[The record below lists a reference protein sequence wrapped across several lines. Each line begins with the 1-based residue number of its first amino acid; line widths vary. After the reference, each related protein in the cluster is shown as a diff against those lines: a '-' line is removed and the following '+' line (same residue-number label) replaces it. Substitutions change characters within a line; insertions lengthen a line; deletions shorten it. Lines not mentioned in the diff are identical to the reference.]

1 MEPVMGMGLVALMGA
16 AATVAG
22 ASEDLESD
30 IGSQSNPNSQVQLA
44 AQVGYPHRVFNKA
57 ISGEPVSNAMYCAV
71 GAGVAMMLISSMDAS
86 PLLAIAAGA
95 FVAAMLNGV
104 FSTTSYMGRSAS
116 QKRFN
121 QYVYLDVLRNH
132 VFGIMSHAYITAF
145 CIVGLSYIMWEIF
158 AHPFPLP
165 VIGLIWGLCV
175 GAIGSSTGDVHYG
188 AEREFQ
194 DFKFGSGLNASD
206 SGNITRFAEAGIRS
220 SIDNA
225 WYCSKFGGPVTGVA
239 FGLVVFLD
247 NWRSMIFTEIG
258 AEDPMRAGIYAVL
271 MGLLIVL
278 LLNIYNRYLELY
290 ARRTY
295 GPYPEYA
302 GEIEA

>member
-1 MEPVMGMGLVALMGA
+1 MDPSMGMGLVALMGA

-22 ASEDLESD
+22 CSEDLESD

-57 ISGEPVSNAMYCAV
+57 ISGEPPSNAMYCAV
-71 GAGVAMMLISSMDAS
+71 GAGVAMMLMSESTIAAS
-86 PLLAIAAGA
+86 PLLAIAVGA
-95 FVAAMLNGV
+95 FVSALLNGV
-104 FSTTSYMGRSAS
+104 FSTTSYLGRSAS
-116 QKRFN
+116 QTRFN

-132 VFGIMSHAYITAF
+132 VFGIMGHAYITAF
-145 CIVGLSYIMWEIF
+145 CIVGLSYIMW
-158 AHPFPLP
+158 AVLPVTHPFPFP
-165 VIGLIWGLCV
+165 VIALIWGLAV

-194 DFKFGSGLNASD
+194 DFKFGAGVNASD
-206 SGNITRFAEAGIRS
+206 SGDITRFAEAGLRS
-220 SIDNA
+220 SMDNA
-225 WYCSKFGGPVTGVA
+225 WFCSKFGGPVTGVA

-247 NWRSMIFTEIG
+247 NWRSTAFEGWT
-258 AEDPMRAGIYAVL
+258 AVVVGL
-271 MGLLIVL
+271 VIVSLLI
-278 LLNIYNRYLELY
+278 IYNRRLELY
-290 ARRTY
+290 ARKTY

>member
-1 MEPVMGMGLVALMGA
+1 MEPAMGMGLVALMGA

-22 ASEDLESD
+22 CSEDLESD
-30 IGSQSNPNSQVQLA
+30 MGSQSNPNSQVQLA
-44 AQVGYPHRVFNKA
+44 AQVGYPHRIFNKA
-57 ISGEPVSNAMYCAV
+57 ISGEPPSNAMYCAV
-71 GAGVAMMLISSMDAS
+71 GAGVAMMLIQSMDAS
-86 PLLAIAAGA
+86 PLLAIAVGA
-95 FVAAMLNGV
+95 FVAALLNGV

-116 QKRFN
+116 QTRFS

-132 VFGIMSHAYITAF
+132 VLGIMGHAYVTAF
-145 CIVGLSYIMWEIF
+145 CIVGLSYVMWNQDLIG
-158 AHPFPLP
+158 HPFPFP
-165 VIGLIWGLCV
+165 VIALVWGLCV

-220 SIDNA
+220 SMDNA
-225 WYCSKFGGPVTGVA
+225 WYCSKFGGPVTGIA
-239 FGLVVFLD
+239 FGMVVFLD
-247 NWRSMIFTEIG
+247 NWRSTAFSGWT
-258 AEDPMRAGIYAVL
+258 AVVAGLV
-271 MGLLIVL
+271 IVL
-278 LLNIYNRYLELY
+278 ALIIYNRQIENY
-290 ARRTY
+290 ARKKY